1 MQTSLIAGLLL
12 QRLKRRRAE
21 EGVLKGEAELHTSYA
36 RIRDLAGRLIGAQEV
51 ERMRIARELHDD
63 VGQQLALLSIEL
75 DQLGNS
81 VRNADPNVV
90 TRAREAS
97 DRTAEISTSVHDLS
111 HQLHPPKLELMGLV
125 VAVAGL
131 RRELAQQHEIAIDF
145 SHADVPETI
154 PRDVSLCLFRIV
166 QEGLR
171 NAIKHS
177 GAREVSVRLAGD
189 PQGLLLSIS
198 DRGVGFDS
206 TNGQRG
212 LGLLSMRERLEPLRG
227 TLTIRSSPGAGTQI
241 DVRVPLA
248 RPSAEV

>member
-1 MQTSLIAGLLL
+1 M
-12 QRLKRRRAE
+12 
-21 EGVLKGEAELHTSYA
+21 
-36 RIRDLAGRLIGAQEV
+36 
-51 ERMRIARELHDD
+51 
-63 VGQQLALLSIEL
+63 
-75 DQLGNS
+75 
-81 VRNADPNVV
+81 
-90 TRAREAS
+90 
-97 DRTAEISTSVHDLS
+97 HDLS

-145 SHADVPETI
+145 SHADVPETV

-177 GAREVSVRLAGD
+177 GAREVSVHLAGD

-227 TLTIRSSPGAGTQI
+227 TLTVRSSPGAGTQI
-241 DVRVPLA
+241 DVHVPLD
-248 RPSAEV
+248 RPSAGA

>member
-1 MQTSLIAGLLL
+1 
-12 QRLKRRRAE
+12 
-21 EGVLKGEAELHTSYA
+21 
-36 RIRDLAGRLIGAQEV
+36 
-51 ERMRIARELHDD
+51 
-63 VGQQLALLSIEL
+63 
-75 DQLGNS
+75 
-81 VRNADPNVV
+81 
-90 TRAREAS
+90 
-97 DRTAEISTSVHDLS
+97 
-111 HQLHPPKLELMGLV
+111 MGLV

-145 SHADVPETI
+145 SHAGVPETV
-154 PRDVSLCLFRIV
+154 PRDISLCLFRIV

-189 PQGLLLSIS
+189 GEGLLLSIA

-227 TLTIRSSPGAGTQI
+227 TLTIRSRPGAGTEI
-241 DVRVPLA
+241 NVRVPLG
-248 RPSAEV
+248 RHPAES